1 MAVKSIRKFLFL
13 DRDGTLI
20 KDFPYNC
27 SEKNVHIEEGAAK
40 ALFSA
45 KNKGFQLVVVT
56 NQSAIGRGLCTSD
69 QVEIVNSEV
78 KAKFESFGVVID
90 SIRYCPHVPE
100 DNCDCRKPK
109 VGMISD
115 LIDHDFHRATK
126 IMVGDQDSDMEFGNA
141 IGALSI
147 KYSKAG
153 IGMEERSKQ
162 IKKESQQIKCS
173 SWSEIGTYFE

>member
-1 MAVKSIRKFLFL
+1 MAVKSIKKFLFL

-20 KDFPYNC
+20 RDIPYNC
-27 SEKNVHIEEGAAK
+27 SEKNVYIEKGAAK
-40 ALFSA
+40 ALYLA
-45 KNKGFQLVVVT
+45 KSKGFQLVIVT
-56 NQSAIGRGLCTSD
+56 NQSAIGRGLCSSN
-69 QVEIVNSEV
+69 QVDLVNSEV
-78 KAKFESFGVVID
+78 KAKLESFGVIID

-100 DNCDCRKPK
+100 DDCDCRKPK

-115 LIDHDFHRATK
+115 LIDDDFHRATK
-126 IMVGDQDSDMEFGNA
+126 IMVGDQDSDMKFGNA

-153 IGMEERSKQ
+153 ISNDGESKQ
-162 IKKESQQIKCS
+162 IYCS